1 MSITWDRGIV
11 LVLQGAFRPRKEAAA
26 TSGCQSVNHGS
37 NYHLRRCWKEKPKT
51 GYFCNNEKSASDPN
65 LYLYRIVGEA
75 KHTETDETLVVYQA
89 LYGNFQMYVRPISM
103 FLSPVD
109 RVKYPQAKQAF
120 RFERCKYE
128 NGMWS
133 PVSRG

>member
-1 MSITWDRGIV
+1 MEQIV
-11 LVLQGAFRPRKEAAA
+11 PGDVVQHFKRSLAGN
-26 TSGCQSVNHGS
+26 T
-37 NYHLRRCWKEKPKT
+37 
-51 GYFCNNEKSASDPN
+51 DPN

-109 RVKYPQAKQAF
+109 RAKYPQAKQEF

-128 NGMWS
+128 DGMWV
-133 PVSRG
+133 PVNRG

>member
-1 MSITWDRGIV
+1 MYRIRNQETKDVEQIV
-11 LVLQGAFRPRKEAAA
+11 PGDVVQHFKRDLAGN
-26 TSGCQSVNHGS
+26 T
-37 NYHLRRCWKEKPKT
+37 
-51 GYFCNNEKSASDPN
+51 DPN

-75 KHTETDETLVVYQA
+75 KHTETEETLVVYQA

-128 NGMWS
+128 AGMWI